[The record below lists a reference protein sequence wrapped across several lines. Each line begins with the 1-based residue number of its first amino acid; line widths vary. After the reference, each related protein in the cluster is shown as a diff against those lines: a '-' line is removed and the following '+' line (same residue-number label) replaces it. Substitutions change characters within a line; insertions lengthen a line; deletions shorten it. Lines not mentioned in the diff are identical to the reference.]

1 MTLNLRLI
9 RAIALA
15 LGLGL
20 PIVLQAAPACVSQND
35 AGTSEVPVIQ
45 APGGTGGTG
54 VAPGGMGGTGISTDN
69 GGMGGTGAP
78 LKKHPGGIGG
88 TGAVAGGVGGTGIGS
103 ESDNGGIGGTGIVGT
118 ITGFAS
124 ICVNGLEVHFN
135 NDVPVS
141 ENGIATTST

>member
-54 VAPGGMGGTGISTDN
+54 VAPGG
-69 GGMGGTGAP
+69 
-78 LKKHPGGIGG
+78 
-88 TGAVAGGVGGTGIGS
+88 VGGTGIGS

-124 ICVNGLEVHFN
+124 ICVNGLEVHFS

-141 ENGIATTST
+141 ENGI